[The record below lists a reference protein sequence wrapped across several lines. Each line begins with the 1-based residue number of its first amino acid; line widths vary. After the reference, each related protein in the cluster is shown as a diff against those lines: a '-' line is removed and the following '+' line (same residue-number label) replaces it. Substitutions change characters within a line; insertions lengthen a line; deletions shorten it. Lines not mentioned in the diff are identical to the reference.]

1 MSVHV
6 PTDEDYSVVMWSVNV
21 SGKVK
26 TVLKVLVGPFMRGK
40 FQMSTPLFV
49 FLRLPMG
56 KRV

>member
-1 MSVHV
+1 MHV